1 MAKLVLP
8 LVNNEERA
16 SLTEPVPVV
25 GDFFYNEEDETLY
38 IGDGETAGGVAY
50 PGPGSISAD
59 DIAEDA
65 VTADKI
71 ANDAVGVDQLSATGT
86 PSASTYL
93 RGDNTWAE
101 VTGSGGSGNPYD
113 FGTITTP
120 STAFCISF
128 GSILVP
134 AGAFDAGAIA

>member
-1 MAKLVLP
+1 MATGSNP
-8 LVNNEERA
+8 QP
-16 SLTEPVPVV
+16 SLRS
-25 GDFFYNEEDETLY
+25 GDFFYNETDKKLY
-38 IGDGETAGGVAY
+38 IGDNATTGGVAY
-50 PGPGSISAD
+50 PEAGSIDAD
-59 DIAEDA
+59 DLAQDA

-71 ANDAVGVDQLSATGT
+71 ANDAVGIDQLSATGT
-86 PSASTYL
+86 PSSSTYL

-101 VTGSGGSGNPYD
+101 VTGSGGGSGNPYD

-128 GSILVP
+128 GSITAP